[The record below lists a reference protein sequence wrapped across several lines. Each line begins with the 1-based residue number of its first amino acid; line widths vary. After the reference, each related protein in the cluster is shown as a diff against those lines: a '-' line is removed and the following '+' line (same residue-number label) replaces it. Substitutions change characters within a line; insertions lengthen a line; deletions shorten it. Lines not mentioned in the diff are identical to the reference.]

1 MKLRALVA
9 VALMTLDGAAAA
21 APPRSSCRSHP
32 DLVGRCRTVHG
43 RLSVWNGT
51 PSLRIWI
58 VSTRRILGVSEWRMA
73 EMERELLPANVWEAF
88 GDDPPE
94 REVFGDYEV
103 CPFTRQRP
111 GWMQMVCVA
120 SARRLVVRSRR

>member
-1 MKLRALVA
+1 MSTRILVA
-9 VALMTLDGAAAA
+9 LALLTADGAAAA
-21 APPRSSCRSHP
+21 AAPRSPCRSHS

-58 VSTRRILGVSEWRMA
+58 VGTRRILGVSEWRMA
-73 EMERELLPANVWEAF
+73 EMERDLLPANVWAAF
-88 GDDPPE
+88 GDDPPN
-94 REVFGDYEV
+94 RQVFGDFDV
-103 CPFTRQRP
+103 CPFTRERP

-120 SARRLVVRSRR
+120 RAIRLHVVRL